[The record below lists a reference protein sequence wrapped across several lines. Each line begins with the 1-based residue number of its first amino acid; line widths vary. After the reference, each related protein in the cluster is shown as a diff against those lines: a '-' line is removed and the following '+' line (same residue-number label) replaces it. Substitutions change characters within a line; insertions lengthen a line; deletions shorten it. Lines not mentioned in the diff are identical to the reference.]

1 MEFLSCSVCRSL
13 LGASGECNCSS
24 DTTEGEDV
32 ELYRHNFIEVIKA
45 CISTGVPNQSGMS
58 VTDLPFH
65 VRVEDEIIN
74 EICLYRNS
82 TQIYVKRFCDKYPIT
97 PSQSSENERARND
110 SRQSYT
116 LPVRLMYRAPDGI
129 MQPQIYPDSI
139 IQIPGDG
146 LNWHQILV
154 DVESNIAELQWRKIN
169 LAFNSSF
176 YYEYYMDYERHV
188 QGTGGVNPFRL
199 SFNVE
204 IIGVGIMN
212 DVDIRGP
219 PPAGRSAVENLERET
234 IEENRDFLCCIC
246 QAILLAGEK
255 CVKMPCN
262 HEYHEGCILQW
273 LATSNFCPACKYEL
287 PTDDPDY
294 EAQKQRRNG

>member
-1 MEFLSCSVCRSL
+1 MEFLSCSVCRAFF
-13 LGASGECNCSS
+13 GASGECNCSW

-32 ELYRHNFIEVIKA
+32 ELYRHNLTEVIKA
-45 CISTGVPNQSGMS
+45 CISSGVPNQSRMAT
-58 VTDLPFH
+58 TDFPDH
-65 VRVEDEIIN
+65 VRVEGEIIN

-82 TQIYVKRFCDKYPIT
+82 IQIYVKGFCDKYPIT
-97 PSQSSENERARND
+97 PSQSSENEKAEDD

-116 LPVRLMYRAPDGI
+116 LPVRLMYWAPDGI
-129 MQPQIYPDSI
+129 LQPELYPDSI

-146 LNWHQILV
+146 LNWQQILE
-154 DVESNIAELQWRKIN
+154 DVESNIAELQWRKMNI
-169 LAFNSSF
+169 AFNSSF
-176 YYEYYMDYERHV
+176 DYEYYLDYRRHGQV
-188 QGTGGVNPFRL
+188 FIQGDDDDEGEDVD
-199 SFNVE
+199 
-204 IIGVGIMN
+204 IIIIN
-212 DVDIRGP
+212 DVDIRGA

-273 LATSNFCPACKYEL
+273 LATSNSCPACKYEL
-287 PTDDPDY
+287 PIDDPDY
-294 EAQKQRRNG
+294 EAQKQRSNG